1 MPTSPL
7 ITRLFNLAATLIFVF
22 ICLFA
27 TGREIY
33 SQQEPI
39 PPGLPGT
46 FEDAILGSAIQ
57 GEPFR
62 LLNEAQTASV
72 LSPSSL
78 QTVVAVTPQSPTTI
92 GNCFPFGSNN
102 NFDQRFMGFIY
113 KNIPAFTVHAGDRIA
128 FDLGR
133 QNDVDI
139 KRTIFIAAAN
149 INPVNGT
156 MAKVFALSHGHK

>member
-72 LSPSSL
+72 LSPVAFRRSS
-78 QTVVAVTPQSPTTI
+78 P
-92 GNCFPFGSNN
+92 
-102 NFDQRFMGFIY
+102 
-113 KNIPAFTVHAGDRIA
+113 
-128 FDLGR
+128 
-133 QNDVDI
+133 
-139 KRTIFIAAAN
+139 
-149 INPVNGT
+149 
-156 MAKVFALSHGHK
+156 